1 MTLAESRFHEI
12 ASQIPDAAKGK
23 MFGALCLKAPNGK
36 AALMVWRDF
45 MIFKLDKEALN
56 EALSLDRAQLFTPM
70 EGRPM
75 NGWVQLD
82 PSHADRWEQLAKEAF
97 AYVRTLEK

>member
-1 MTLAESRFHEI
+1 MTLAETRFHEI
-12 ASQIPDAAKGK
+12 AAQLPEAVKGK

-36 AALMVWRDF
+36 AALMVWHGF
-45 MIFKLDKEALN
+45 MIFKLDKPALN
-56 EALSLDRAQLFTPM
+56 ETLSLDGAQLFTPM

-82 PSHADRWEQLAKEAF
+82 ASHADRWESLAGEAF